1 VAVEWKRLLY
11 SDETVL
17 KTDYTAYT
25 IMAADVTATPTALT
39 VGASTF
45 VGRKASGGIVALTK
59 SEAQTILNVSDGATN
74 VSKISAATLEI
85 GTDDT
90 GFVTALSI
98 HSAAQHQI
106 PHVAPGTS
114 GNVVTSNGT
123 DWISSAPSVS
133 SHSLSNHT
141 VAVANLLFGGFQA
154 QDQVIQTVTNVAAVN
169 AYTTPVLGKI
179 LWSTAEK
186 AAYLCTSAV

>member
-1 VAVEWKRLLY
+1 MAIIWEKLAY
-11 SDETVL
+11 SSETVL
-17 KTDYTAYT
+17 KTDYTAYSVL
-25 IMAADVTATPTALT
+25 AADTNAVPTALT
-39 VGASTF
+39 VAASTF
-45 VGRKASGGIVALTK
+45 VGRKATGGIVALTK
-59 SEAQTILNVSDGATN
+59 SEAQTILNVADGATN

-106 PHVAPGTS
+106 PHISPGTS

-123 DWISSAPSVS
+123 DWVSSAPSVG

-141 VAVANLLFGGFQA
+141 VATANLLFGGYQA
-154 QDQVIQTVTNVAAVN
+154 EDQVIQTVTNVAAVN
-169 AYTTPVLGKI
+169 AYATPVLGKI